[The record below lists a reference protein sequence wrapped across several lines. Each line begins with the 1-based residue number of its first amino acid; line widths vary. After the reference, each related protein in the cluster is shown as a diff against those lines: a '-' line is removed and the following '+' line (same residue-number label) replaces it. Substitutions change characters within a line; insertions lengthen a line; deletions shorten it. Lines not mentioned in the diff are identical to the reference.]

1 MALHTTNYYNT
12 FIEVAED
19 CPTQMSQP
27 PSAKVEKQ
35 TIADIQFELLVKN
48 PYKFTSDDVLFQV
61 FAIRNDLTQA
71 EHDEARNHFFSNGQP
86 CFRASPLTKRYG
98 FGVHADKDG
107 KIAIFGRETREY
119 EQFVNDDTIKKVK
132 AMRSTKK

>member
-1 MALHTTNYYNT
+1 MVLHTTNYYNT

-61 FAIRNDLTQA
+61 YADKNDLI
-71 EHDEARNHFFSNGQP
+71 NS
-86 CFRASPLTKRYG
+86 
-98 FGVHADKDG
+98 
-107 KIAIFGRETREY
+107 EY
-119 EQFVNDDTIKKVK
+119 EAARIRTVCE
-132 AMRSTKK
+132 

>member
-48 PYKFTSDDVLFQV
+48 RF
-61 FAIRNDLTQA
+61 
-71 EHDEARNHFFSNGQP
+71 
-86 CFRASPLTKRYG
+86 
-98 FGVHADKDG
+98 
-107 KIAIFGRETREY
+107 
-119 EQFVNDDTIKKVK
+119 
-132 AMRSTKK
+132 